1 METPLP
7 YSAAGQGIPLLLIH
21 GFPHDRS
28 AWAPQLERLSEHA
41 HVIAVDLRGPASR
54 STPAAITMEMHA
66 RDVAALMD
74 HLGLERAVICGLSMG
89 GYIAL
94 AFALAH
100 PERLRGLVLCNTRAG
115 ADDAQAREGREE
127 VAQRALKEGT
137 AVIARGMAPKMV
149 TPAAPVELRRSIEA
163 MMARQQP
170 ATVAAWARGMALRAD
185 QRGRL
190 GSIEVPTLIITSDGD
205 EAVPPADSTE
215 MHRAMPGSEL
225 VVIPGAGHMSNL
237 EAPEA
242 FDRAVKTFLRGL

>member
-1 METPLP
+1 METPLR

-41 HVIAVDLRGPASR
+41 RVIAVDLRGAGTSND
-54 STPAAITMEMHA
+54 AAPITMEAHA
-66 RDVAALMD
+66 RDLVALMD
-74 HLGLERAVICGLSMG
+74 HLDLKQAVICGLSMG

-94 AFALAH
+94 AFALDH

-115 ADDAQAREGREE
+115 ADDQKARDGREE

-137 AVIARGMAPKMV
+137 AVIARAMAPKMV
-149 TPAAPVELRRSIEA
+149 TADAPVELRRSIEV
-163 MMARQQP
+163 MMARQEP

-185 QRGRL
+185 QRPRL
-190 GSIEVPTLIITSDGD
+190 GSIKAPTLIITSDKD
-205 EAVPPADSTE
+205 EAVPPADSE
-215 MHRAMPGSEL
+215 VMHQSIPGSTL
-225 VVIPGAGHMSNL
+225 VMIPGAGHMSNL

-242 FDRAVKTFLRGL
+242 FDRALTTFLKSL